1 MKFEDINKCTF
12 FAVMKNLEEIA
23 KEIHLA
29 AANAYEIEQISL
41 SQNIS
46 IDNAYDIQ
54 AQSIAHRITDGE
66 TLIGLKMG
74 FTSEA
79 KMQQMGVHDMIWGRL
94 TSSMLIHNQ
103 GNTPFSK
110 YIHPRVE
117 PEICFQISKDIDEVL
132 DENQVKEYVSGVA
145 GAIEIIDSRYKNFKF
160 SIEDVVADNCSSI
173 GFVVGDW
180 FPTHTPVKDLKIEL
194 LLDGQ
199 VSETGNSNDILG
211 DPWKALAACTR
222 LAKQYNQPI
231 KAGMYIMAGAAT
243 SAAFVKEGQHVSAN
257 IETLGSVSFDM
268 Q

>member
-1 MKFEDINKCTF
+1 MKFDDRKKYTF

-23 KEIHLA
+23 KNIHLA
-29 AANAYEIEQISL
+29 ATQAYEIEQISL
-41 SQNIS
+41 SQS
-46 IDNAYDIQ
+46 ITLDEAYEIQ
-54 AQSIAHRITDGE
+54 AQSIAHRYTEGE

-94 TSSMLIHNQ
+94 TSSMLIPNK
-103 GNTPFSK
+103 NTTPFSM

-117 PEICFQISKDIDEVL
+117 PEICFQISKDINEVL

-160 SIEDVVADNCSSI
+160 SLEDVIADNCSSI

-180 FPTHTPVKDLKIEL
+180 FPVNTSVDNLQIEL
-194 LLDGQ
+194 LLDGT
-199 VSETGNSNDILG
+199 VVETGNSNDILG
-211 DPWKALAACTR
+211 NPWKALAACTR

-243 SAAFVKEGQHVSAN
+243 SAAFVKAGQHISAN
-257 IETLGSVSFDM
+257 IATLGTIEFDIK
-268 Q
+268 

>member
-1 MKFEDINKCTF
+1 
-12 FAVMKNLEEIA
+12 
-23 KEIHLA
+23 
-29 AANAYEIEQISL
+29 
-41 SQNIS
+41 
-46 IDNAYDIQ
+46 
-54 AQSIAHRITDGE
+54 
-66 TLIGLKMG
+66 
-74 FTSEA
+74 
-79 KMQQMGVHDMIWGRL
+79 MGVHDMIWGRL

-117 PEICFQISKDIDEVL
+117 PEICFQISEDIDDVL

-173 GFVVGDW
+173 GFVVGEW
-180 FPTHTPVKDLKIEL
+180 FPTDTSIDNLKIEL
-194 LLDGQ
+194 LLDG
-199 VSETGNSNDILG
+199 VVCETGNSNDILG
-211 DPWKALAACTR
+211 NPWKALAACTR

-243 SAAFVKEGQHVSAN
+243 SAAFVKEGQHVSAT